1 MGRDRVLCEMWC
13 RWWGVEC
20 GGVLGNVEFYAE
32 HGQLWDVE
40 LLDVTDHGQ
49 TDCGGLMQACE
60 MRCNVLCEMWFDER
74 FGGAM
79 HK

>member
-1 MGRDRVLCEMWC
+1 MGRDSVLCEMWC

-40 LLDVTDHGQ
+40 LPMDVIMVRPTVVD
-49 TDCGGLMQACE
+49 
-60 MRCNVLCEMWFDER
+60 
-74 FGGAM
+74 
-79 HK
+79 